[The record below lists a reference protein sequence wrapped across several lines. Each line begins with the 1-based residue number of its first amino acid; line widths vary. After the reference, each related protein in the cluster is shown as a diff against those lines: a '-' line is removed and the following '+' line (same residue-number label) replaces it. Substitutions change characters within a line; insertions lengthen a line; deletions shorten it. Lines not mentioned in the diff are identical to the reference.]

1 MATVFLASLLA
12 TFVAILTLMPMFICI
27 IRDARKIGCHKIA
40 DTVKSEWH
48 IYILGCVLTA
58 YFSFEFSFILSHS
71 L

>member
-12 TFVAILTLMPMFICI
+12 AFVAILALMPMYIGI
-27 IRDARKIGCHKIA
+27 IRKARKYGCKEIP

-58 YFSFEFSFILSHS
+58 YFSFEFSFILSHF